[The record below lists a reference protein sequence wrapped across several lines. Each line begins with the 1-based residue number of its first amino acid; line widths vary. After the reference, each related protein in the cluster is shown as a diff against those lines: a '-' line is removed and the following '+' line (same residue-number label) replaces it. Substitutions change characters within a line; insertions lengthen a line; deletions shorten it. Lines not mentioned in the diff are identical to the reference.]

1 MPPSENQVPVLRN
14 VLLVVQS
21 LGSLDGLILS
31 LQQFVISK
39 QKTKILSM

>member
-1 MPPSENQVPVLRN
+1 MLRY

-21 LGSLDGLILS
+21 LGSLDGLVLS

-39 QKTKILSM
+39 QIRKIY